1 MGTAAAFA
9 ICSTPLQESCFQMNS
24 SEGNNV
30 IHLLKSLI
38 PCTLSPPPAIFV
50 LLLIFGEKA
59 ALRAAPAPPSGRNK
73 LSQHLKEENP
83 ILKSKIFTK
92 KKKKRKK
99 GTVLAQ
105 IWVANITRLIM
116 QVVAT
121 SQWLTPERRLPC
133 HQVALRNS
141 REKLHDSE

>member
-1 MGTAAAFA
+1 
-9 ICSTPLQESCFQMNS
+9 MNS

-92 KKKKRKK
+92 KKKKKK
-99 GTVLAQ
+99 K
-105 IWVANITRLIM
+105 
-116 QVVAT
+116 
-121 SQWLTPERRLPC
+121 
-133 HQVALRNS
+133 RNS
-141 REKLHDSE
+141 ACTNMGCKYYTFDNAGRGNLSVAHTREEASLPPGGTEELKRKTP